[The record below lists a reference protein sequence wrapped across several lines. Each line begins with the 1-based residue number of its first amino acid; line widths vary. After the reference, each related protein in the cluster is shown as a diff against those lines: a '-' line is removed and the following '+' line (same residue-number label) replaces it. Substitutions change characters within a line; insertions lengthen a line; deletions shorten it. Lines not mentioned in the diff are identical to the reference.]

1 MELLDMDSFVNMLLL
16 QEFTKNVDAFRFST
30 YFHRA
35 AGGRLVAGPPWDFN
49 LSMGNAVSFASPEG
63 FLLPGFPYAQEL
75 LRDERVFGLCRER
88 WKELR
93 REGGAFSDERILEL
107 IDEAVGEVGPAA
119 ARHFGQYSEMLRPQR
134 TMMFT
139 STYPVDS
146 FEAHARIVRDFL
158 LRRGRWLDEAWAGM
172 EGPEDL
178 FSEEVA
184 REAQEADAV
193 GTGWWSESGSP
204 PLRRRSGL

>member
-16 QEFTKNVDAFRFST
+16 QEFTKNEDAFQFST

-49 LSMGNAVSFASPEG
+49 LAMGNARDFAAPEG
-63 FLLPGFPYAQEL
+63 FILPGFSYSREL
-75 LRDERVFGLCRER
+75 LRDAQLFGLCRER
-88 WKELR
+88 WKELQ
-93 REGGAFSDERILEL
+93 REGGPISDERILEL

-119 ARHFGQYSEMLRPQR
+119 GRHFGRYPEMLRPQR
-134 TMMFT
+134 VLMFT
-139 STYPVDS
+139 ATYPVDS

-178 FSEEVA
+178 FSEEMARVE
-184 REAQEADAV
+184 READGV

-204 PLRRRSGL
+204 PLRRSGP